1 MLNKYL
7 LSELMNFCS
16 RQQPWDLALLTE
28 TWYTKLSKIKFPFLE
43 EITYGGPVY
52 LKKSKI
58 RKDLLLPSAEGMFSK
73 NYFNK
78 WQILTFVYYQIHV

>member
-16 RQQPWDLALLTE
+16 RQEPWDLALLTE

-58 RKDLLLPSAEGMFSK
+58 RKDVLLPSAEGMFNE
-73 NYFNK
+73 NYFHK
-78 WQILTFVYYQIHV
+78 WQILSFAYYQINV